1 MKTPEELAEK
11 YCTDNFGNF
20 AIKYHGNTE
29 FELHPCMK
37 AFLAGYAAAHDWI
50 SVEEELP
57 VVGQECLVLVNIE
70 GEPPRQFAKRLEDHP
85 KVWFH
90 TNRGIWCGL
99 ESITHWLPL
108 PPLPTK

>member
-1 MKTPEELAEK
+1 MKTPKELANEWLK
-11 YCTDNFGNF
+11 LYDFQLRAENPPYKTLNENLF
-20 AIKYHGNTE
+20 T
-29 FELHPCMK
+29 